1 MGDIILL
8 LQLNPRIPLMTPK
21 GPGEAI
27 IFRDP
32 GPDNDDQWVVL
43 LRSNEIWTF
52 KNSEVRGVENVTEG
66 RAATQAMTRE
76 DYRGQYLLDLNFHR
90 LATGRRQFSIFEL
103 LEWEERK

>member
-1 MGDIILL
+1 MI

-32 GPDNDDQWVVL
+32 GPDADDQWVVL
-43 LRSNEIWTF
+43 LKTNEIWTF

-66 RAATQAMTRE
+66 RKRTRTA
-76 DYRGQYLLDLNFHR
+76 R
-90 LATGRRQFSIFEL
+90 
-103 LEWEERK
+103 